1 MCTSEI
7 NGTPRQ
13 IIFLSPLGS
22 RAGHVGTRPF
32 QPLLRGGRHKT
43 LNTPETLKY
52 FPSGN
57 TEEIQSVGAV
67 TVINITSN
75 NRIINLR
82 WKKKK
87 SSQELR
93 DPNRNRKWSVCEEPE
108 YAFSFPPYSRVW
120 LIHLEVELTCYPNVI
135 LRKWVTPPPHTHT
148 CCLWSCFIFFP
159 YCIKMPTCYPADILL
174 YMKWGNFFTAGK
186 TGC

>member
-1 MCTSEI
+1 MEP
-7 NGTPRQ
+7 PRQ

-87 SSQELR
+87 AARESEIRTEIANDPSVKSLNMHFLLLTAECDSS
-93 DPNRNRKWSVCEEPE
+93 
-108 YAFSFPPYSRVW
+108 
-120 LIHLEVELTCYPNVI
+120 I
-135 LRKWVTPPPHTHT
+135 
-148 CCLWSCFIFFP
+148 
-159 YCIKMPTCYPADILL
+159 
-174 YMKWGNFFTAGK
+174 
-186 TGC
+186 